1 MPLMTAITALRAK
14 VFDQRGWGAIADWA
28 AVGVAASLPWST
40 SATAIF
46 IVLWLLAFIA
56 TIDVAA
62 VRRELA
68 SLAGGLPV
76 LLWGF
81 AALGMLWADVSWHER
96 FSGLGGFNK
105 LLIIPLLLV
114 HFRRSER
121 GSRVLIGF
129 LASVTLLLLASWAVV
144 LVPGLSGFS
153 RSETQQ
159 GVLFKNYITQSTEFL
174 ICAFVLLRI
183 AIDSSRSNL
192 RLSLIEFGLASAFLA
207 NIFFVAT
214 GRTALVVIPVLA
226 LWLGWRRLGWKGL
239 AGAVVI
245 CCLVA
250 AIVWAESSYMRDR
263 LSISA
268 TELQSYEKNDA
279 DSSTGLH
286 LEFLRKSLS
295 FVQAAPIFGHG
306 TGSIPEQF
314 RNAAHDP
321 GSAGISA
328 VNPHNQMFGVAIQL
342 GLVGAAV
349 LVAMW
354 LAHFRLFFSSSL
366 TAWAGTVVV
375 VQNVVSS
382 LFNSHL
388 FDFTEGWIYVFG
400 VGVIGGMVLRERD
413 GRPAPQPKAEP

>member
-1 MPLMTAITALRAK
+1 
-14 VFDQRGWGAIADWA
+14 
-28 AVGVAASLPWST
+28 
-40 SATAIF
+40 
-46 IVLWLLAFIA
+46 
-56 TIDVAA
+56 
-62 VRRELA
+62 
-68 SLAGGLPV
+68 

-81 AALGMLWADVSWHER
+81 AALGMLWADVSWQER
-96 FSGLGGFNK
+96 FGGLGGFNK

-153 RSETQQ
+153 RSESQQ

-174 ICAFVLLRI
+174 ICAFVVLRI
-183 AIDSSRSNL
+183 AIDSARNSL
-192 RLSLIEFGLASAFLA
+192 RHSLMEFGLAAAFFA

-214 GRTALVVIPVLA
+214 GRTALIVIPVLA

-245 CCLVA
+245 SCLIA
-250 AIVWAESSYMRDR
+250 AVVWTGSSYMRDR

-268 TELQSYEKNDA
+268 TELQSYEMSDA
-279 DSSTGLH
+279 NNSTGLH

-295 FVQAAPIFGHG
+295 FVQSAPFIGHG

-314 RNAAHDP
+314 RNAAHDV
-321 GSAGISA
+321 GSAA
-328 VNPHNQMFGVAIQL
+328 EATVNPHNQMFGVAIQL

-354 LAHFRLFFSSSL
+354 LAHFMLFFSGSL
-366 TAWAGTVVV
+366 TAWAGMVVV
-375 VQNVVSS
+375 VQNIVSS

-388 FDFTEGWIYVFG
+388 FDFSEGWLYVFG
-400 VGVIGGMVLRERD
+400 VGVIGGMILRERD
-413 GRPAPQPKAEP
+413 GRPAVQPKAEP